1 MSNSRTAEYEKIIN
15 HLHYEPKHHPRMPRE
30 MRAAQFAPYAALS
43 GHASA
48 IRRTAKFAE
57 LRSRRITLPNEEQT
71 VANCGG

>member
-1 MSNSRTAEYEKIIN
+1 MTNPIPASVKYADIID
-15 HLHYEPKHHPRMPRE
+15 HPHYEPKHHPRLPHE

-57 LRSRRITLPNEEQT
+57 LRAHRIIEQ
-71 VANCGG
+71 NDD